1 MTNSPLLGTNLR
13 QHNHRQQQ
21 SIPPNNHY
29 QQQSIPPNNDGELSG
44 WPRIAKLMVDKPG
57 WESYSR
63 FRELNV
69 KNLLYYQVELSVLS
83 AELTKIENE
92 DRNKKGDVAEMFARN
107 AELLIEADQEQW
119 KIVLKIRRLLKQYSK
134 LYRCD

>member
-1 MTNSPLLGTNLR
+1 
-13 QHNHRQQQ
+13 
-21 SIPPNNHY
+21 
-29 QQQSIPPNNDGELSG
+29 
-44 WPRIAKLMVDKPG
+44 
-57 WESYSR
+57 
-63 FRELNV
+63 V